1 VSAHRPSASSKTAS
15 GKRTSNKTASSKTAG
30 GKTPGFRVKRI
41 YEPASADD
49 GVRVLV
55 DRLWPRGVSKQK
67 AHIDAWL
74 KEIAPSDALRKQFHG
89 EVDTWKEFVAAYARE
104 LKEEPAKTA
113 VAQLREKAKHEPVT
127 LLYAARNEEHNNA
140 VALRDWLERMR

>member
-1 VSAHRPSASSKTAS
+1 VSAQRSSARS
-15 GKRTSNKTASSKTAG
+15 KTASSKTASS
-30 GKTPGFRVKRI
+30 KTPGFRVKRI

-74 KEIAPSDALRKQFHG
+74 KDIAPSDGLRKQFHG
-89 EVDTWKEFVAAYARE
+89 QADTWKEFAAAYARE
-104 LKEEPAKTA
+104 LKEEPAKAA
-113 VAQLREKAKHEPVT
+113 VAELREKAKHGPVT
-127 LLYAARNEEHNNA
+127 LLYAARDEDHNNA
-140 VALRDWLERMR
+140 VALRDWLEGLH

>member
-1 VSAHRPSASSKTAS
+1 VSARRPPEKT
-15 GKRTSNKTASSKTAG
+15 
-30 GKTPGFRVKRI
+30 KTPGFRVKRI

-49 GVRVLV
+49 GYRVLV

-74 KEIAPSDALRKQFHG
+74 KDIAPSDTLRKQFHG
-89 EVDTWKEFVAAYARE
+89 QAETWKEFVAAYARE

-113 VAQLREKAKHEPVT
+113 AAQLRERAKHDAVA
-127 LLYAARNEEHNNA
+127 LLYAARDENHNNA
-140 VALRDWLERMR
+140 VALKEWLERSH